1 MLVSLIVFGKEI
13 GMDFLSN
20 LSFDKLGE
28 ILSYQPT
35 APMLLC
41 SRSSAS
47 CIGSID
53 LCDIVFPLFLLQKQW
68 RLVRVVG
75 VHGNFR
81 FPHCPSHEPDRRRQP

>member
-35 APMLLC
+35 APMLFFLAC
-41 SRSSAS
+41 FISLSV
-47 CIGSID
+47 SIHWLD
-53 LCDIVFPLFLLQKQW
+53 
-68 RLVRVVG
+68 
-75 VHGNFR
+75 
-81 FPHCPSHEPDRRRQP
+81 